1 MARREEST
9 RRGLERLLSKMGLCS
24 RTEARELIRAGRVR
38 VNGAVIIDP
47 EAWFDSER
55 DDIAVDGKRVS
66 AKEKIYAVLHK
77 PRGYLTTRTDP
88 DGRPTIYALLGGL
101 GAWVVAVGRLD
112 LDTSGVLLVT
122 NDTQFAEVITNPDS
136 HVPKTYKVE
145 CAPRLDDAALDRL
158 QKGVVL
164 HDGPTR
170 PALVTRLADRGPC
183 SVFEITITEGRNRQ
197 VRRMVKEVGAKVQ
210 KLQRT
215 SIGPLALGHLASGKV
230 RKLTRDEVR
239 ALLDASRAAKR

>member
-1 MARREEST
+1 M

-24 RTEARELIRAGRVR
+24 RTEARALIRAGRVR
-38 VNGAVIIDP
+38 VNGAVIVYP
-47 EAWFDSER
+47 EAWFDADQ
-55 DDIAVDGKRVS
+55 DDIAVDGKRLA
-66 AKEKIYAVLHK
+66 AKEKLYGVLHK

-88 DGRPTIYALLGGL
+88 DGRLTIYALLGSL

-112 LDTSGVLLVT
+112 LDTSGLLLVT

-145 CAPRLDDAALDRL
+145 CSPRLDDAALDRL
-158 QKGVVL
+158 RKGVVL

-170 PALVTRLADRGPC
+170 PAAVTRLADRGPC

-215 SIGPLALGHLASGKV
+215 SIGPLALGNLASGKV
-230 RKLTRDEVR
+230 RKLSGLEVR
-239 ALLDASRAAKR
+239 ALLDAARTAKRG